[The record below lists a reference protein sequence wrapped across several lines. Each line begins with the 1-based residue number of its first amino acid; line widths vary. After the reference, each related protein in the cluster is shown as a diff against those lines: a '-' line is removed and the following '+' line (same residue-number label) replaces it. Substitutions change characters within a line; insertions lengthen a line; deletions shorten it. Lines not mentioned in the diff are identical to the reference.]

1 MLRVHKLPI
10 KEFLTALMI
19 SSSLSLPVMA
29 AKHSPSSLHKQI
41 SLEKRKL
48 GSITKQIAKF
58 EKKLERTNQEY
69 LKINERKTGLEK
81 ELYSLKKQVYDSMTT
96 LKEEKVK
103 IKKLLSTYIVNMM
116 GKEQEASDL
125 LTKKVLMSRLRREM
139 GEYDQQIAKTQAV
152 QINLA
157 AVEKSLSKYSE
168 QQTVLL
174 DVISTLEGH
183 KKEKAENYLDSKKK
197 YEGYL
202 AQWQKVKV
210 NKTRTSKTGALR
222 SQLGT
227 FRPPIEKHIK
237 LDFKKKGVTFFFD
250 DKTLP
255 VKAPRSGKVIHKGS
269 LAPYGNVIMIDHGKD
284 TISVCF
290 GDFGPKV
297 NKGSHVKVGQIIGY
311 TSRKNQREGKLYFE
325 VRKKDKA
332 QPTIHLLDD
341 KALAS
346 TGNYTTKS

>member
-1 MLRVHKLPI
+1 MLNKGMGSI
-10 KEFLTALMI
+10 KAITCALLI
-19 SSSLSLPVMA
+19 SATYSHSAIA
-29 AKHSPSSLHKQI
+29 ATPSALHKKI
-41 SLEKRKL
+41 SLEKQKL
-48 GSITKQIAKF
+48 GTITKQIANF

-81 ELYSLKKQVYDSMTT
+81 ELYSLKKKVYDSLTN
-96 LKEEKVK
+96 LKDEKLK
-103 IKKLLSTYIVNMM
+103 IKKIMKAYIVNMM
-116 GKEQEASDL
+116 GKEQEASEL
-125 LTKKVLMSRLRREM
+125 LTEKVLLSGLKKEM
-139 GEYDQQIAKTQAV
+139 KEYDQQIAKTEAV
-152 QINLA
+152 QLNLQ
-157 AVEKSLSKYSE
+157 AVEKSLTQYTE

-174 DVISTLEGH
+174 DVISTLEGQ
-183 KKEKAENYLDSKKK
+183 KKSEAENYLDSKKK
-197 YEGYL
+197 YEEYL

-210 NKTRTSKTGALR
+210 NKTRTGQTGELR
-222 SQLGT
+222 SELGT
-227 FRPPIEKHIK
+227 FHPPIEKHIK

-255 VKAPRSGKVIHKGS
+255 VKAPRAGKVIHNGS
-269 LAPYGNVIMIDHGKD
+269 LAPYGNVIMIDHGNE

-297 NKGSHVKVGQIIGY
+297 SKGTHVKLGQIIGY

-346 TGNYTTKS
+346 TGNYSNKS